1 MPKLEPS
8 KAKVQAILAK
18 ARARAK
24 ELVVAAR
31 AKGSELIR
39 AARTKTT
46 GKPAGKAASQSSRT
60 PVKPL
65 SPERLERLSERIYA
79 KAEALAAKN
88 WGANDLTVRELR
100 EALPKIPAKH
110 FDDAMLKLAANKSV
124 WLQED
129 KVVGRGG
136 YAHLPDAGAIQ
147 YKGKLHRAFYLLRDL
162 P

>member
-1 MPKLEPS
+1 MPELEPS

-24 ELVVAAR
+24 ALVVAAR

-46 GKPAGKAASQSSRT
+46 GKPAGKSSRT
-60 PVKPL
+60 PVKAL